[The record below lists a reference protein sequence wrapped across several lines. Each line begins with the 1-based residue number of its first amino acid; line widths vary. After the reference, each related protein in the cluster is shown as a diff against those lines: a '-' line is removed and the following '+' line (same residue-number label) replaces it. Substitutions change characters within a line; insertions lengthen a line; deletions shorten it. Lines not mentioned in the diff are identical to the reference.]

1 MHLGC
6 FGLNLNTASSVKQA
20 KRERQPK
27 RKRKE
32 HTRAAQ
38 QPNTAIQLSPGTL
51 FQHST
56 AQHSAVQCSSTRAA
70 QRLGRLDFASLL
82 ADRRQC
88 QCRCD
93 AMRLCSASAPASLP
107 SGSAVESGPAEPSP
121 AQPAKLELISLSA
134 PHLLC
139 LFDPTPTLA
148 TIFDLRSSPSPSP
161 SSFIP
166 RLLNTRT
173 LVFYS
178 CQSPLR
184 SFPALPL
191 RLLSI
196 ASSSSSRACIRPSRN
211 PPRR

>member
-70 QRLGRLDFASLL
+70 QRLGRLDFAMAAQSSRAQLSPV
-82 ADRRQC
+82 Q
-88 QCRCD
+88 
-93 AMRLCSASAPASLP
+93 P
-107 SGSAVESGPAEPSP
+107 S
-121 AQPAKLELISLSA
+121 PAKLELISLSA

-148 TIFDLRSSPSPSP
+148 TIFDLRSSP

>member
-6 FGLNLNTASSVKQA
+6 FAFGLNLNTASSVKQA

-56 AQHSAVQCSSTRAA
+56 AQNSTAQHSAVQCSSTRAA
-70 QRLGRLDFASLL
+70 QRLGRLDFAM
-82 ADRRQC
+82 A
-88 QCRCD
+88 
-93 AMRLCSASAPASLP
+93 
-107 SGSAVESGPAEPSP
+107 
-121 AQPAKLELISLSA
+121 AQSSRAQLSPAKLELISLSA

-139 LFDPTPTLA
+139 LFDTTPTLA
-148 TIFDLRSSPSPSP
+148 TIFDRRSSPSPSP

-196 ASSSSSRACIRPSRN
+196 ASSSSSSRACIRPSRN